1 MRSADDI
8 ISAIN
13 GLKRA
18 YEHFGSV
25 QREYP
30 GSRLA
35 QMMKLYSRKV
45 EWIIND
51 FITCP
56 QLTDRVRADLKKE
69 WETDAFIIPA
79 LMEKVCSL
87 PSEQREVLET
97 IVDYLLEGD
106 VLKIE
111 VLDKKDAHLLQKV

>member
-1 MRSADDI
+1 MRGADDI

-18 YEHFGSV
+18 HEHFGSV

-35 QMMKLYSRKV
+35 QMMKMYCRKI
-45 EWIIND
+45 EWISTD

-56 QLTDRVRADLKKE
+56 QLSDKIREDLKKE
-69 WETDAFIIPA
+69 WAADAFIIPA

-87 PSEQREVLET
+87 PSEQREVLER

-111 VLDKKDAHLLQKV
+111 VLDKKDAHLLQQV